1 MEKQI
6 LLALDDSLHSKHAVQ
21 YAARMA
27 AKVVDLKFTL
37 LSVQPTVSLFLADEA
52 KKDARARAAL
62 EKMKA
67 KNAEKALTVLEGYKT
82 LLTDRGIDAS
92 RIEVKTRTKKL
103 GLARDILEV
112 AEDGRYDA
120 IVVGRRGVSKLQ
132 EMFSGS
138 VTTNLLEHSRVIPVW
153 VVDGVVEND
162 RIMVAVD
169 GSESALRAVDHL
181 SFVFAKSTDATFTL
195 VHVAPRLKDYC
206 EIDFGEEAREL
217 EEVIVQGD
225 KRCVESFMVHAYA
238 KFTAAGIEKDR
249 VEIRELPGS
258 LSVGKA
264 LMAEAE
270 RGGYGTVVF
279 GRRGVNKAFFMGSVS
294 NYLVNKLSNRAL
306 WLIS

>member
-6 LLALDDSLHSKHAVQ
+6 LLALDDSLHSKHAVA

-27 AKVVDLKFTL
+27 GKIMDLKFTL
-37 LSVQPTVSLFLADEA
+37 LCVQPTISLFLADEA
-52 KKDARARAAL
+52 KKDAKARAAL

-67 KNAEKALTVLEGYKT
+67 KNAEKALAVLEGYKV
-82 LLTDRGIDAS
+82 LLTDSGIDPS

-112 AEDGRYDA
+112 AETGRYDA

-153 VVDGVVEND
+153 VVDGVVENNE
-162 RIMVAVD
+162 IMVAVD

-181 SFVFAKSTDATFTL
+181 SFMFSASPDARFTL
-195 VHVAPRLKDYC
+195 VHVTPRLKDYC
-206 EIDFGEEAREL
+206 EIDFGEEAKEL
-217 EEVIVQGD
+217 EEVITKGD
-225 KRCVESFMVHAYA
+225 KQCVESFMVHAYG
-238 KFTAAGIEKDR
+238 KFTSAGIEKDR
-249 VEIRELPGS
+249 IEIRELPGS

-264 LMAEAE
+264 LQAEAD

-279 GRRGVNKAFFMGSVS
+279 GRRGLSKAFFMGSVS
-294 NYLVNKLSNRAL
+294 NYLINKLSNRAL